1 MLTVEQVQKR
11 LRRSR
16 VLYGRLVTSPDGSEW
31 IRVQLTRDVLKYYQ
45 AQVTCYGFILD

>member
-1 MLTVEQVQKR
+1 MLTVEQLKKR

-31 IRVQLTRDVLKYYQ
+31 IRVQLTRSVLAYYQ
-45 AQVTCYGFILD
+45 ARMTCYGFLPD